1 MKFAPHEFLGLQHLL
16 YSNFSKTP
24 KQLFKDYLVYLVN
37 ILFSERE
44 RFRARCENWPI
55 LTGAEQTT
63 GETHRRNRR
72 TTHPSNRPGN
82 VADITRAIFHRDA

>member
-1 MKFAPHEFLGLQHLL
+1 MNSWVFNIYFTQIFPRLP
-16 YSNFSKTP
+16 SNCLKTN
-24 KQLFKDYLVYLVN
+24 LVNLVN